1 MSRRTTTLE
10 VYAILLHFIRKR
22 LAVNQILHLSRCH
35 LLHFWLLGSSFLA
48 AGLLPEAS
56 AQQVEPEV
64 VIAEDL
70 AVVVEAEPA
79 PTSAASPATGAET
92 PQVLDE
98 IVIEAERSTSPGL
111 TVGRSLRVAGI
122 ALQPVTEMSGDKLAR
137 RAQGTLGET
146 LAWEPGV
153 SSTSFSPGA
162 SRPVIRGF
170 DGFRVRTL
178 RDDLGTM
185 DLSDT
190 SPDHGIGVEPLL
202 AESLEVHRGPSAL
215 LYGNSAIGGAV
226 NIRSRTLA
234 RELPLNDVTGSLDS
248 RFETAAPGWSQSGF
262 ASLTHGDWVLQI
274 TGSARETD
282 DVRIP
287 GRARTADYERAE
299 QPRVSNPGAGS
310 VTPLANPDGILP
322 NSDTSSRQGSIGLS
336 WLPQDSPFWLGL
348 SWSGVESA
356 YGLPFFFSGDPT
368 DFQGDYDIQMRQ
380 SRFDLEAGLDLD
392 LGPLKKIQLRLAQSD
407 YAHDELF
414 IGTGRDHGIAFVET
428 GMAKSSVEGR
438 LDVLHGGMAG
448 RLEGLV
454 GLHGYGE
461 DFDASRLIVPP
472 PTEQRVGSAFH
483 TQNLGLYTL
492 QKLRLTDRW
501 QLQLGGRWE
510 TQEIEDDSLAGLVP
524 PTVLEQESLS
534 GALGLTWSR
543 EQWAG
548 MKKFSLTGILSSTER
563 IPTATERYS
572 FWNNAGLGRFL
583 VGGDLDGRPLGLEKS
598 LGFELGLAA
607 EWERASL
614 KLNGFRY
621 DYENFIFLQELP
633 NFIQRAVQYIERE
646 AVIQG
651 FEGQLDCR
659 LWEKGTRRLQLS
671 LLGDYVHGQNT
682 TDDEPL
688 PRIPPLRIGAR
699 LEFTTGALTF
709 GLEARHS
716 FAQNRLKPEPRGEL
730 PTGDFT
736 MVNAD
741 ASWRFLRGR
750 HDVMLTFQLS
760 NLLDQDARQHT
771 SFRKDVAPLP
781 GLGAS
786 AAVRW
791 SF

>member
-1 MSRRTTTLE
+1 
-10 VYAILLHFIRKR
+10 
-22 LAVNQILHLSRCH
+22 
-35 LLHFWLLGSSFLA
+35 
-48 AGLLPEAS
+48 
-56 AQQVEPEV
+56 
-64 VIAEDL
+64 
-70 AVVVEAEPA
+70 
-79 PTSAASPATGAET
+79 
-92 PQVLDE
+92 
-98 IVIEAERSTSPGL
+98 
-111 TVGRSLRVAGI
+111 
-122 ALQPVTEMSGDKLAR
+122 
-137 RAQGTLGET
+137 
-146 LAWEPGV
+146 
-153 SSTSFSPGA
+153 
-162 SRPVIRGF
+162 
-170 DGFRVRTL
+170 
-178 RDDLGTM
+178 
-185 DLSDT
+185 
-190 SPDHGIGVEPLL
+190 
-202 AESLEVHRGPSAL
+202 
-215 LYGNSAIGGAV
+215 
-226 NIRSRTLA
+226 
-234 RELPLNDVTGSLDS
+234 
-248 RFETAAPGWSQSGF
+248 
-262 ASLTHGDWVLQI
+262 
-274 TGSARETD
+274 
-282 DVRIP
+282 
-287 GRARTADYERAE
+287 
-299 QPRVSNPGAGS
+299 
-310 VTPLANPDGILP
+310 
-322 NSDTSSRQGSIGLS
+322 
-336 WLPQDSPFWLGL
+336 
-348 SWSGVESA
+348 
-356 YGLPFFFSGDPT
+356 
-368 DFQGDYDIQMRQ
+368 
-380 SRFDLEAGLDLD
+380 
-392 LGPLKKIQLRLAQSD
+392 
-407 YAHDELF
+407 
-414 IGTGRDHGIAFVET
+414 
-428 GMAKSSVEGR
+428 
-438 LDVLHGGMAG
+438 MAG

-454 GLHGYGE
+454 GLHGYAE

-510 TQEIEDDSLAGLVP
+510 TQEIKDDSLAGLVP

-598 LGFELGLAA
+598 LGFELGLSA

-659 LWEKGTRRLQLS
+659 LWQEGTRRLQLS

-716 FAQNRLKPEPRGEL
+716 FAQNLLKPEPRGEL

-736 MVNAD
+736 LVNAD

-750 HDVMLTFQLS
+750 HDVMLTFQLT

-786 AAVRW
+786 ASLRW